1 MEVTWV
7 ETEHV
12 RDLNASINIRDKG
25 LKILAAAMPGGMNAH
40 GQQVRLAKARHG

>member
-12 RDLNASINIRDKG
+12 RDLNAGINIRDEG
-25 LKILAAAMPGGMNAH
+25 LKILAAGMPE
-40 GQQVRLAKARHG
+40 V